1 MHSFRVR
8 IRLYLA
14 VAVYMDIKKMMK
26 LVKIKKFQLEE

>member
-14 VAVYMDIKKMMK
+14 VVGHEKIMK
-26 LVKIKKFQLEE
+26 LVKQKKLKIFN